1 MKQISQPNLLFQ
13 GTQRL
18 KEHGP
23 CGFSYMVVTEFE
35 DYKQPVVVHRDN
47 GAGNVAEI
55 FISMMYEEYERLT
68 DLIHADEEM
77 KPLSAAQYHAYYAA
91 ANCYLCNE
99 LFTEDNPRVKDH
111 DHYT

>member
-1 MKQISQPNLLFQ
+1 
-13 GTQRL
+13 
-18 KEHGP
+18 
-23 CGFSYMVVTEFE
+23 MVVTEFE

-77 KPLSAAQYHAYYAA
+77 KPLSAAQRHAYYAA